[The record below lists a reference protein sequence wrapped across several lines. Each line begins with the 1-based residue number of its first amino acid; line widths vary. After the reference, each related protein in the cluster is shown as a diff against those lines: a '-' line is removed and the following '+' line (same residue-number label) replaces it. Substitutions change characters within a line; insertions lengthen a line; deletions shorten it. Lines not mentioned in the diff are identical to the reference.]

1 MVRLRVHH
9 RGCGQNRL
17 LSDESIPT
25 LVLFWAALLA
35 LLGLYVVQNG
45 GVARAAGGQMMSR
58 L

>member
-1 MVRLRVHH
+1 VHH